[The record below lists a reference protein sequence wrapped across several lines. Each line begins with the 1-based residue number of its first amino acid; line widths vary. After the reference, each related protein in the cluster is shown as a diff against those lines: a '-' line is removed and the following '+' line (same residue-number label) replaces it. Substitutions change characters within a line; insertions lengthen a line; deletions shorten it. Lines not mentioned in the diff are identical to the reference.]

1 MLVTPRK
8 EAEPQ
13 MEHKRVRT
21 SETYIAEFG
30 GYLNS
35 AIQDLKDTLIVGT
48 RDGIAPSVLRDA
60 RVKLVRAR
68 TTDTVRGALARNE
81 RPTAGGATGG
91 EQYIVRDYQNHEM
104 PIALSPEMSQQV
116 QVGDTVEADIDS
128 SGRVTSITKAQ

>member
-1 MLVTPRK
+1 M
-8 EAEPQ
+8 
-13 MEHKRVRT
+13 
-21 SETYIAEFG
+21 
-30 GYLNS
+30 
-35 AIQDLKDTLIVGT
+35 
-48 RDGIAPSVLRDA
+48 
-60 RVKLVRAR
+60 KLVRAR